1 MGQAYKEMAR
11 IILAGMVMVALLV
24 FVAGSVLLPG
34 LGERMDV
41 PGAEYAT
48 YQDFAQTMDV
58 CGREAP
64 EIIRIGLWKWKAGE
78 EISISQVFS
87 GMDVEG
93 NAVDVKVLSLWDE
106 EKNSRME
113 FYRKEGNSFI
123 ISEKGVYFEE
133 LQAVDREYKTAV
145 RRFALL
151 VGGGK

>member
-1 MGQAYKEMAR
+1 
-11 IILAGMVMVALLV
+11 
-24 FVAGSVLLPG
+24 
-34 LGERMDV
+34 
-41 PGAEYAT
+41 
-48 YQDFAQTMDV
+48 
-58 CGREAP
+58 
-64 EIIRIGLWKWKAGE
+64 
-78 EISISQVFS
+78 
-87 GMDVEG
+87 MDVEG

-123 ISEKGVYFEE
+123 ISEKGVYFVE